1 MEADEKDKQ
10 LYIHAYVMGL
20 VKKCMV
26 LLFCIMIYIYTA
38 NASSA
43 ATSADSLRIWA
54 VPLGA
59 TSGWTLLSTKCETDR
74 IRDYVVNILGVW
86 GAKMPHILLGCKWR
100 PKAEG
105 KREWILDSK
114 GNFNPKIHIYFPWDV
129 GGGGGKAHVAPW
141 LPDI

>member
-43 ATSADSLRIWA
+43 ATSADSLRI
-54 VPLGA
+54 
-59 TSGWTLLSTKCETDR
+59 
-74 IRDYVVNILGVW
+74 
-86 GAKMPHILLGCKWR
+86 
-100 PKAEG
+100 
-105 KREWILDSK
+105 
-114 GNFNPKIHIYFPWDV
+114 
-129 GGGGGKAHVAPW
+129 
-141 LPDI
+141 